1 MKTTLN
7 GQTSARALA
16 KKADL
21 YLAPHDGQLVHGIEE
36 ILQRYAAEERN
47 THEYRNQTGH
57 LQQSTRAQVVDESDD
72 YFEAHLEMGEEYASH
87 VVDRGYS
94 NFRNIGG
101 KAAAEVQLH
110 MHNVG
115 KILSR

>member
-1 MKTTLN
+1 MKTTIHHE
-7 GQTSARALA
+7 TTARALA

-21 YLAPHDGQLVHGIEE
+21 YLAPHDGQMVNGVME

-57 LQQSTRAQVVDESDD
+57 LQQSTRAQVVDESDG
-72 YFEAHLEMGEEYASH
+72 YFEAVLEMGEEYASY
-87 VVDRGYS
+87 VADRGYS

-101 KAAAEVQLH
+101 KAYAEVQIH
-110 MHNVG
+110 FHNVD